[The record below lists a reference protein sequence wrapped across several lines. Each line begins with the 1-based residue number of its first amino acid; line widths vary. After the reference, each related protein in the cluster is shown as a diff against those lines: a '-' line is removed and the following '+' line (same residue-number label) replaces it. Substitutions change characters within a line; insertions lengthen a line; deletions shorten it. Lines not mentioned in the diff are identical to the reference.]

1 MDLSG
6 ILENAFTFIV
16 IVIVVIIAINNKRTS
31 QFVLFFSGRFAA
43 LAVFRSP
50 HKEKNE
56 IQSQPLSQCD

>member
-16 IVIVVIIAINNKRTS
+16 IVIVVIIAINNMRTS
-31 QFVLFFSGRFAA
+31 QFVLFFSGRSAA

-50 HKEKNE
+50 PQGKK
-56 IQSQPLSQCD
+56 